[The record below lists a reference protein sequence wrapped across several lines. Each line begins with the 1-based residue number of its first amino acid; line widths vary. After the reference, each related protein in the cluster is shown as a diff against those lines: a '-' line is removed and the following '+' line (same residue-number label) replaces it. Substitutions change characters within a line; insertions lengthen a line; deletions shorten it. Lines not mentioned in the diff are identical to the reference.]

1 VAAGRGGPA
10 VEVTGSAQPAE
21 AERRAA
27 DRRLERLRGAS
38 MGAAVMLVI
47 QFGLGVGVN
56 LYVTLP
62 AAGRGGRSVGQAFSS
77 GALLALHTVLGLLLV
92 VTAVSL
98 LVRAIAARHRPVI
111 VTSAVG
117 LLAII
122 AAAGSGASFVSD
134 SATGASL
141 GMALATGA
149 AMLCYLISLFI
160 LGRPNQPG
168 PS

>member
-1 VAAGRGGPA
+1 MA
-10 VEVTGSAQPAE
+10 VSESAQPAE
-21 AERRAA
+21 ADRRAA
-27 DRRLERLRGAS
+27 DLRLDRLRGAS

-62 AAGRGGRSVGQAFSS
+62 AAGRGGRSVGDAFSS
-77 GALLALHTVLGLLLV
+77 GALLALHTAFGLLLV
-92 VTAVSL
+92 VTAISL

-122 AAAGSGASFVSD
+122 AAAGSGASFVNDGKNGS
-134 SATGASL
+134 SL
-141 GMALATGA
+141 GMALAAGV
-149 AMLCYLISLFI
+149 AMLCYLVSLFI
-160 LGRPNQPG
+160 LGRQRDH
-168 PS
+168 S

>member
-1 VAAGRGGPA
+1 

-21 AERRAA
+21 AERSAG

-47 QFGLGVGVN
+47 QFGLGIGVN

-62 AAGRGGRSVGQAFSS
+62 AAGRGGRSLGQAFSN
-77 GALLALHTVLGLLLV
+77 GALLALHTVFGLLLV
-92 VTAVSL
+92 VTAISL

-134 SATGASL
+134 SAIGASL
-141 GMALATGA
+141 GMALATGV
-149 AMLCYLISLFI
+149 AMLCYLVSLFI
-160 LGRPNQPG
+160 LGRPSQRG

>member
-1 VAAGRGGPA
+1 M
-10 VEVTGSAQPAE
+10 EVTGSAQPAE

-38 MGAAVMLVI
+38 MGVAVMLVI

-62 AAGRGGRSVGQAFSS
+62 VTGRGVGQAFSN
-77 GALLALHTVLGLLLV
+77 GALLALHTVFGLLLV
-92 VTAVSL
+92 VTAISL

-134 SATGASL
+134 KAIGASL
-141 GMALATGA
+141 GMALATGV
-149 AMLCYLISLFI
+149 AMLCYLVSLFI
-160 LGRPNQPG
+160 LGRPNQRG

>member
-1 VAAGRGGPA
+1 M
-10 VEVTGSAQPAE
+10 EVSRSAQATQTDQRA
-21 AERRAA
+21 AERRI
-27 DRRLERLRGAS
+27 ERLRGAS

-47 QFGLGVGVN
+47 QFGLGIGVN

-62 AAGRGGRSVGQAFSS
+62 AAGSGGRSFGQAFSN
-77 GALLALHTVLGLLLV
+77 GALLVLHTVFGLLLI

-98 LVRAIAARHRPVI
+98 LVRAIIARHRPVI

-122 AAAGSGASFVSD
+122 AAAGFGASFVNNSKN
-134 SATGASL
+134 GVSL
-141 GMALATGA
+141 GMALATGV
-149 AMLCYLISLFI
+149 AMLSYLVSLMV
-160 LGRPNQPG
+160 LGRPSQPG

>member
-1 VAAGRGGPA
+1 M
-10 VEVTGSAQPAE
+10 EVGEHLSAAE
-21 AERRAA
+21 AEQRAA

-62 AAGRGGRSVGQAFSS
+62 AAGSGGRSIGDAFSS
-77 GALLALHTVLGLLLV
+77 GALLALHAAFGLLLI
-92 VTAVSL
+92 VTALSL

-111 VTSAVG
+111 VTSAIG

-122 AAAGSGASFVSD
+122 AAAGSGASFVND
-134 SATGASL
+134 SANGASL
-141 GMALATGA
+141 GMALATGV
-149 AMLCYLISLFI
+149 AMLCYLVSLFI
-160 LGRPNQPG
+160 LGRPRAG
-168 PS
+168 R

>member
-1 VAAGRGGPA
+1 MA
-10 VEVTGSAQPAE
+10 VSGSAQPTE
-21 AERRAA
+21 VGRRLE
-27 DRRLERLRGAS
+27 DRQLERLRGAS

-62 AAGRGGRSVGQAFSS
+62 AAGRGGRSVGDAFSS
-77 GALLALHTVLGLLLV
+77 GALLALHAVFGLLLV
-92 VTAVSL
+92 VTAISL

-122 AAAGSGASFVSD
+122 AAAGSGASFVND
-134 SATGASL
+134 GTNGASL
-141 GMALATGA
+141 GMALATGV
-149 AMLCYLISLFI
+149 AMLCYLVSLFI
-160 LGRPNQPG
+160 LGRPNQRG

>member
-1 VAAGRGGPA
+1 M
-10 VEVTGSAQPAE
+10 EVRESAQPAE
-21 AERRAA
+21 AERSAA

-62 AAGRGGRSVGQAFSS
+62 AAGRGGRSVGQTFSN
-77 GALLALHTVLGLLLV
+77 GALLALHTVFGLLLV

-98 LVRAIAARHRPVI
+98 LVRAIATRHRPVI
-111 VTSAVG
+111 VTSAIG

-122 AAAGSGASFVSD
+122 AAAGSGASFVNKG
-134 SATGASL
+134 TNGASL
-141 GMALATGA
+141 GMALATGV
-149 AMLCYLISLFI
+149 AMLCYLVSLFI
-160 LGRPNQPG
+160 LGRPRAG
-168 PS
+168 R

>member
-1 VAAGRGGPA
+1 VA
-10 VEVTGSAQPAE
+10 VSESAQPAE
-21 AERRAA
+21 ADRRAE

-62 AAGRGGRSVGQAFSS
+62 AAGRGGRSVGDAFSS
-77 GALLALHTVLGLLLV
+77 GALLALHTAFGLLLIL
-92 VTAVSL
+92 TALSL

-122 AAAGSGASFVSD
+122 AAAGSGASFVNDGTNGS
-134 SATGASL
+134 SL
-141 GMALATGA
+141 GMAVATGV
-149 AMLCYLISLFI
+149 AMLCYLVSLFI
-160 LGRPNQPG
+160 LGRPSQRG
-168 PS
+168 LS

>member
-1 VAAGRGGPA
+1 M
-10 VEVTGSAQPAE
+10 EVSESAQPAE

-27 DRRLERLRGAS
+27 DQRLERLRGAS

-62 AAGRGGRSVGQAFSS
+62 AAVKGEGEAGGGRSVGQAFSN
-77 GALLALHTVLGLLLV
+77 GALLALHTVFGLLLV

-134 SATGASL
+134 SAIGASL
-141 GMALATGA
+141 GMALATGV
-149 AMLCYLISLFI
+149 AMLCYLASLFI
-160 LGRPNQPG
+160 LGRPSQRG

>member
-1 VAAGRGGPA
+1 M
-10 VEVTGSAQPAE
+10 EVTGSTQPTE
-21 AERRAA
+21 TERRAA

-62 AAGRGGRSVGQAFSS
+62 AAGPGGRGVGQAFSN
-77 GALLALHTVLGLLLV
+77 GALLALHTVFGLLLV

-117 LLAII
+117 
-122 AAAGSGASFVSD
+122 
-134 SATGASL
+134 
-141 GMALATGA
+141 
-149 AMLCYLISLFI
+149 
-160 LGRPNQPG
+160 
-168 PS
+168 

>member
-1 VAAGRGGPA
+1 
-10 VEVTGSAQPAE
+10 VEVTGSAQPTE

-47 QFGLGVGVN
+47 QFGLGIGVN

-77 GALLALHTVLGLLLV
+77 GALLALHTVFGLLLV

-134 SATGASL
+134 TAIGASL
-141 GMALATGA
+141 GMALATGV
-149 AMLCYLISLFI
+149 AMLCYLVSLFI
-160 LGRPNQPG
+160 LGRTAQPG

>member
-1 VAAGRGGPA
+1 M
-10 VEVTGSAQPAE
+10 EVTGSAQPTE

-77 GALLALHTVLGLLLV
+77 GALLALHTVFGLLLV

-134 SATGASL
+134 TAIGASL
-141 GMALATGA
+141 GMALATGV
-149 AMLCYLISLFI
+149 AMLCYLVSLFI
-160 LGRPNQPG
+160 LGRTAQPG

>member
-1 VAAGRGGPA
+1 
-10 VEVTGSAQPAE
+10 VEVTGSAQPTE

-77 GALLALHTVLGLLLV
+77 GALLALHTVFGLLLV

-134 SATGASL
+134 TAIGASL
-141 GMALATGA
+141 GMALATGV
-149 AMLCYLISLFI
+149 AMLCYLVSLFI
-160 LGRPNQPG
+160 LGRTAQPG

>member
-1 VAAGRGGPA
+1 M
-10 VEVTGSAQPAE
+10 EVPGSAQPAE

-62 AAGRGGRSVGQAFSS
+62 GTGPGGRGVGQAFSN
-77 GALLALHTVLGLLLV
+77 GALLALHTVFGLLLV

-134 SATGASL
+134 SANGASL
-141 GMALATGA
+141 GMALATGV
-149 AMLCYLISLFI
+149 AMLCYLVSLFI
-160 LGRPNQPG
+160 LGRPNNQRG

>member
-1 VAAGRGGPA
+1 M
-10 VEVTGSAQPAE
+10 EVTGSAQPAE
-21 AERRAA
+21 AERSAG
-27 DRRLERLRGAS
+27 DRRLERLHGAS

-47 QFGLGVGVN
+47 QFGLGIGVN

-62 AAGRGGRSVGQAFSS
+62 AAGRGGRSAGDAFSS
-77 GALLALHTVLGLLLV
+77 GALLALHTVFGLLLV
-92 VTAVSL
+92 VTAISL

-134 SATGASL
+134 SANGASL
-141 GMALATGA
+141 GMALATGV
-149 AMLCYLISLFI
+149 AMLSYLVSLMV
-160 LGRPNQPG
+160 LGRPSQPG